1 MVETLSPRRP
11 GPVKLVLGGRL
22 PLDFANTR
30 LRVSLREDLPDFEAL
45 AEWAWQIGIVE
56 SDGLA
61 QLKRTAAENPAAARA
76 AHAEALVLREALY
89 RIFLAAALGEQA
101 NPIDLERLSAR
112 VAEARTLQMLVQNGS
127 AFTWAWRSDQPEL
140 HRPELEVALAAADM
154 LAHDE
159 LSRVKE
165 CPAPDGC
172 KWLFFDESKNRSRR
186 WCSMAHCG
194 AAAKARRFSA
204 RHG

>member
-1 MVETLSPRRP
+1 MVDTPSLLRT

-30 LRVSLREDLPDFEAL
+30 LRIGFREDLPDFNAL
-45 AEWAWQIGIVE
+45 AEWTWQIGIVE
-56 SDGLA
+56 SDGLER
-61 QLKRTAAENPAAARA
+61 LKRIASENPAAARS

-89 RIFLAAALGEQA
+89 RIFLALALGEQA
-101 NPIDLERLSAR
+101 EPVDLERLSAR
-112 VAEARTLQMLVQNGS
+112 VAEARTLQMLVQNGN
-127 AFTWAWRSDQPEL
+127 AFTWAWRSDTPEL
-140 HRPELEVALAAADM
+140 HRPAFEVALAAADM
-154 LAHDE
+154 MAHDD

-172 KWLFFDESKNRSRR
+172 RWLFFDESKNRSRR

-194 AAAKARRFSA
+194 ATAKARRFSA
-204 RHG
+204 RRK